1 MTTSTKLQ
9 VIGEAVAVL
18 LSLAYTF
25 LYIRFSATGGD
36 ISLVYIPAFFGSVI
50 FMLLT
55 WDKKIYA
62 ESALHLFYVLF
73 AVYGYF
79 LTSDDWRI
87 EHTTFSEQ
95 LPFLL
100 GGSVLV
106 ALLGYVLKSRTDAA
120 TPYLDAFTTVF
131 SLIAT
136 WLMLTYIHE
145 NWIYWIVIDFV
156 AIFLYAFRK
165 MYLAS
170 LLFVLYLIM
179 AIDGYF
185 DSISIFY

>member
-1 MTTSTKLQ
+1 MITSTRLQ
-9 VIGEAVAVL
+9 FIGEAIAVL

-25 LYIRFSATGGD
+25 LYIRFAATGGD
-36 ISLVYIPAFFGSVI
+36 ISLAYIPAFFGSLV

-55 WDKKIYA
+55 WNKKIYA

-73 AVYGYF
+73 ALYGF
-79 LTSDDWRI
+79 FGTPDDWRI
-87 EHTTFSEQ
+87 EHTTWLEQ
-95 LPFLL
+95 LPYLIGGFIAVASTGYLL
-100 GGSVLV
+100 K
-106 ALLGYVLKSRTDAA
+106 LKTDAA

-136 WLMLTYIHE
+136 WLMLAYIHE

-156 AIFLYAFRK
+156 AIYLYALRK
-165 MYLAS
+165 MYISS

-185 DSISIFY
+185 EQISIFY